1 MSKLLKKGLK
11 AYSIF
16 LKNKIA
22 TSLMMLVPGIMMTF
36 AALNGNGNDTK
47 SLPLMILGAGMVLSF
62 WAFYRIG
69 YIRAYIENPAE
80 GDERGLGRKAL
91 IWQILET
98 LLYVAVTGLGIFL
111 LMNEQF
117 TNRVLNLM
125 AGGFTTLNGVLG
137 AIATFKNR
145 HEIDFRWKFVAIL
158 TLFELGF
165 GIYFL
170 LAYKDIGIGSYLL
183 MGILT
188 TIAGTL
194 EVASALNVKT
204 IKSTIEDGKDIVKT
218 LKDDDDAEEE
228 APKELGDGEE

>member
-22 TSLMMLVPGIMMTF
+22 TSLMMLIPGIMMTF

-47 SLPLMILGAGMVLSF
+47 SLPLMILGAGMALSF

-69 YIRAYIENPAE
+69 YIRAYIENPAKD
-80 GDERGLGRKAL
+80 DERALGRKAL

-137 AIATFKNR
+137 VVSCIKNR
-145 HEIDFRWKFVAIL
+145 HEIDFRWKFVAVL
-158 TLFELGF
+158 TVFELGF
-165 GIYFL
+165 GIYFI
-170 LAYKDIGIGSYLL
+170 LASKDIGVSSYLL

-204 IKSTIEDGKDIVKT
+204 IKSTIEDGKHIVKT
-218 LKDDDDAEEE
+218 LKDEDSAEEE

>member
-16 LKNKIA
+16 LKNKLA
-22 TSLMMLVPGIMMTF
+22 ASLMMLIPGLMMTF

-47 SLPLMILGAGMVLSF
+47 SLPLMILAAGMGLSF

-69 YIRAYIENPAE
+69 YIRAHIEQPEE
-80 GDERGLGRKAL
+80 GEKRGLGRKAL

-98 LLYVAVTGLGIFL
+98 VLYVAVAGLGVFL
-111 LMNEQF
+111 LLNEQF
-117 TNRVLNLM
+117 TNKILNLM

-137 AIATFKNR
+137 VVSTIKNR

-165 GIYFL
+165 GIYFI
-170 LAYKDIGIGSYLL
+170 LASDSIGISSYLL

-204 IKSTIEDGKDIVKT
+204 LKSTIEDGKDIVKT
-218 LKDDDDAEEE
+218 LKDEEEGDEE